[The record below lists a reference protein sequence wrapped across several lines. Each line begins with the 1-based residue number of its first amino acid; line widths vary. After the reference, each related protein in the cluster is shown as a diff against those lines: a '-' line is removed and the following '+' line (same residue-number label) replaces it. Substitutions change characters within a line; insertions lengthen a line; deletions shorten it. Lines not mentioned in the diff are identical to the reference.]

1 MRHLSLA
8 GVFGALA
15 LAACQDIVPAPSG
28 ANTGM
33 AEHFDSL
40 SAQASAASQD
50 NRAAALDLALHALA
64 DGAKPGS
71 MLITTTAAIDT
82 ATYST
87 IVWSEAS
94 VIQQATS
101 DSVTD
106 SLVVLVGWR
115 GTNADSIL
123 VIRAGHPGFAPTIQS
138 ELATLG
144 LTTGLPQDSLAS
156 AALVTGGNT
165 VTLADSGVV
174 NAVFGVAGSS
184 CAFITVTSIS
194 NDSNTSDAGC
204 DYVLIDWG
212 FSLLFSPSEVWSL
225 AAGASPGVVV
235 LR

>member
-8 GVFGALA
+8 GLFGAVA
-15 LAACQDIVPAPSG
+15 LAACNDSIPLPSG
-28 ANTGM
+28 PSKSLA
-33 AEHFDSL
+33 AHFDTL
-40 SAQASAASQD
+40 SAQATAASQD

-64 DGAKPGS
+64 DGGQPGS
-71 MLITTTAAIDT
+71 IKITTQQTVDT
-82 ATYST
+82 ATYTT

-94 VIQQATS
+94 VVALTNS

-106 SLVVLVGWR
+106 SLIVLVGWR

-123 VIRAGHPGFAPTIQS
+123 VIRAGHPGLAVNIQG

-144 LTTGLPQDSLAS
+144 LTTGLTQDSLAS

-174 NAVFGVAGSS
+174 NSTFGAAGSL
-184 CAFITVTSIS
+184 CQFITVSSVT
-194 NDSNTSDAGC
+194 NDSNAADAGC
-204 DYVLIDWG
+204 EYVLIDLG
-212 FSLLFSPSEVWSL
+212 FSLLFSPSDVWSL
-225 AAGASPGVVV
+225 AAGASPGVVI